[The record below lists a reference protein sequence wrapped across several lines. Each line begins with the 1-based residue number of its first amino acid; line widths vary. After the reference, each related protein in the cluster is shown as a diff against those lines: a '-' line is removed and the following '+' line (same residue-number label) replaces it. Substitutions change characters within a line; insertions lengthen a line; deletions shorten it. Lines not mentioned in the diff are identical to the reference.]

1 MRTILLIPFAFLA
14 GVAVGC
20 GPAPREQVTG
30 SIPKRD
36 LTLVTQAPALEIASQ
51 VETQRLHP
59 ERRAARAGRLNAR
72 LASASR
78 SAEAVP
84 VLQLVTYHAPAPLRT
99 APEPVAQ
106 PASTAPSPAD
116 DRELLPGKTVTV
128 IPASSGPS
136 VTVDHSGD
144 IPARTGHTLVG
155 HGGGSCGGRGRG
167 PGGNPAP
174 HPDFR

>member
-1 MRTILLIPFAFLA
+1 MRTIFLIPFAFLA

-20 GPAPREQVTG
+20 SPAPGEQVSG

-36 LTLVTQAPALEIASQ
+36 LTLVTQAPALEIASP
-51 VETQRLHP
+51 VETQRVHP
-59 ERRAARAGRLNAR
+59 ERRVPRAGRMNAR

-78 SAEAVP
+78 ATQAAP
-84 VLQLVTYHAPAPLRT
+84 VLQLVTYHVPAPLRA

-106 PASTAPSPAD
+106 PTSTASSPAN

-128 IPASSGPS
+128 IPASSGPAA
-136 VTVDHSGD
+136 TADPSGD

-155 HGGGSCGGRGRG
+155 HGGGSCGGRGRRT
-167 PGGNPAP
+167 GGNAAP
-174 HPDFR
+174 RPDFR